1 MIHPVFISRRLY
13 TNEQK
18 IIMNYSK
25 ARQLAEI
32 IVKIRL
38 RSATFQERAVLAD
51 WLGESEDNRQLYKR
65 IVRGES
71 ISKRLR
77 KEDQINESV
86 DFVLVRNSIARRLVR
101 KRQTRRF
108 LRWGSGS
115 VAAAC
120 LVGAVLFMLNN
131 KPDEGTRVTPV
142 EENVIVAAKPE
153 MNTRAMLILADG
165 AQIDLIHDIPG
176 VVEQEQAIIRG
187 ESGKLSYE
195 VKRDSLLTD
204 EVVEEIFNRVVT
216 YVGGDYFLSLS
227 DGTRVWLNADSELE
241 FPVSF
246 VGNERVVKLRGEAYF
261 EVKQD
266 VRKPFVVD
274 ANGLRTRVLGTSF
287 NVKAY
292 HDERSV
298 FTTLVK
304 GSVAVEVADDG
315 NVPASRIVL
324 EPGMQ
329 AMWHEGSKA
338 ISVQPVNAAN
348 IVAWKD
354 GKFIFTEEDMEVVLR
369 TLSRWYGVNFICK
382 DSRME
387 KYTFN
392 GLINKDEK
400 LEMVLENLTLTGGPV
415 FNVVGKDVYI
425 TKK

>member
-1 MIHPVFISRRLY
+1 MD
-13 TNEQK
+13 
-18 IIMNYSK
+18 YSK
-25 ARQLAEI
+25 AKQLAEI

-38 RSATFQERAVLAD
+38 RSATFEERAVLVD
-51 WLGESEDNRQLYKR
+51 WLGESEENRQLYKR
-65 IVRGES
+65 IVRGEC

-101 KRQTRRF
+101 RRQAGRF

-120 LVGAVLFMLNN
+120 LAGVVLFVLNHT
-131 KPDEGTRVTPV
+131 PEEGIRVAPV

-153 MNTRAMLILADG
+153 MSTRAMLILADG
-165 AQIDLIHDIPG
+165 AQVDLVHDIPE
-176 VVEQEQAIIRG
+176 VMEQEQAIIRG

-195 VKRDSLLTD
+195 EKRDSLRAG
-204 EVVEEIFNRVVT
+204 EVVKESFNRVVT
-216 YVGGDYFLSLS
+216 YAGGDYFLSLS

-241 FPVSF
+241 FPVRF

-261 EVKQD
+261 EVKRD
-266 VRKPFVVD
+266 ARKPFVVD

-292 HDERSV
+292 RDEQRV

-315 NVPASRIVL
+315 NEPASRVVL

-329 AMWHEGSKA
+329 AMWHEGGKA

-348 IVAWKD
+348 IVAWKE
-354 GKFIFTEEDMEVVLR
+354 GRFIFTEEDMEVVLR

-400 LEMVLENLTLTGGPV
+400 LERVLENLTLTGGPL
-415 FNVVGKDVYI
+415 FNVVGKNVYI